1 MPIALLI
8 TVWLVD
14 QLRSRAV
21 PVWIDVG
28 HSLEASLLYLGPILS
43 SATAFQSVREGRGA
57 LRELLDSMPR
67 NDWVRSLALVSGELI
82 WCASVYLAVT
92 IWMLIIT
99 GIRATSGGPD
109 IELILAGLI
118 GLMAFAAIGFLA
130 GRLLP
135 AYSVVPLVGLVT
147 YFAVWLIGVGDTPIR
162 LLSPLIDGE
171 PTPLLPFPP
180 SVGLLQSLWLL
191 GLTGSAFG
199 IAILWREGTRHGL
212 ILTATAGLTAC
223 IAALLLV
230 TDGEVFANSVGA
242 NYDAACRSSLHVTTC
257 IHPAYDQIIDQAAV
271 VAAATVRPLHQA
283 TGWPKRMLQVGLMS
297 DAQRIEELEST
308 TLGFTA
314 SPVGSHGFE
323 KDGFVQGIAFASV
336 GFDKCDDL
344 NPDDPVRIGLAI
356 WLVNEAIPD
365 SIPIT
370 GLPMAEWLEAQPLTA
385 REVWLRENLQSLRD
399 CAEVNLPA
407 AG

>member
-1 MPIALLI
+1 MPIALLVTI
-8 TVWLVD
+8 WLVD

-28 HSLEASLLYLGPILS
+28 HSLEASLLYLGPIIA
-43 SATAFQSVREGRGA
+43 SATAFQTVREGRGA

-67 NDWVRSLALVSGELI
+67 ADSMRSLALISGELI
-82 WCASVYLAVT
+82 WCATVYLVVT
-92 IWMLIIT
+92 VWMLIVT

-109 IELILAGLI
+109 IELIVAGFI
-118 GLMAFAAIGFLA
+118 GLMAFASLGFLA

-135 AYSVVPLVGLVT
+135 AYSVVPLVGLIT
-147 YFAVWLIGVGDTPIR
+147 YLGVWLTGVGETPIR

-171 PTPLLPFPP
+171 PSPLLPFPP

-191 GLTGSAFG
+191 GLAGVAFG
-199 IAILWREGTRHGL
+199 MGTLWREGSRNGV
-212 ILTATAGLTAC
+212 ILTTIAGMISL

-230 TDGEVFANSVGA
+230 TEGEVFANSVGIH
-242 NYDAACRSSLHVTTC
+242 YEAACRSNSDVTTC
-257 IHPAYDQIIDQAAV
+257 IHPAYGVVVDQAAAI
-271 VAAATVRPLHQA
+271 AAETVRPLNQA
-283 TGWPKRMLQVGLMS
+283 TGWPTRMLQVGLRS
-297 DAQRIEELEST
+297 DAQRIEELDST
-308 TLGFTA
+308 TLGFTT

-323 KDGFVQGIAFASV
+323 RDGFVQGIAFASV

-370 GLPMAEWLEAQPLTA
+370 GLPMAEWLDGQTTTS
-385 REVWLRENLQSLRD
+385 REVWLRENLRSLRG
-399 CAEVNLPA
+399 CAEVDLPA